1 MPSRT
6 RRPQSPDPHAT
17 ARSILRQYG
26 GVVTESDAA
35 EVLRFPNR
43 LALRRAVELGRLPIR
58 MFEIPGRRGRW
69 VLFSCL
75 ADALD
80 AINAPAPREVA
91 PVPAGLIPPRTPRL
105 RVKPRPLDLSGITGD
120 VPDDYDPFDLR
131 EFDLVR
137 RHTPT
142 DSLDE

>member
-6 RRPQSPDPHAT
+6 RRPRSPDPHAT

-80 AINAPAPREVA
+80 AINAPAPPEAA
-91 PVPAGLIPPRTPRL
+91 PVPPGPTSPRTPRL
-105 RVKPRPLDLSGITGD
+105 RVKARPLDLSGIT
-120 VPDDYDPFDLR
+120 DDAPADPDPFDLS

-142 DSLDE
+142 PSLDD